1 MNLNIY
7 LSYADWYRVKK
18 GNYYSYF
25 GTGPDSALSSVR
37 AFVAEMGFALPMR
50 HSCPRFCLRKCLRAG
65 NVWPVFQTGCRS
77 SPAQKRLTA
86 GLTGVEQLMGCPPP
100 PPDASAF
107 SAGERKTRA
116 SSPLRYALQSPS
128 PKRFLCILLRR
139 HPEIARSTSSPMMSI
154 SRVVRCTP
162 VEM

>member
-50 HSCPRFCLRKCLRAG
+50 HKLPQVLPDKMPPGGKRMARLSDWLPFVTRPKAFDCWLDRSRA
-65 NVWPVFQTGCRS
+65 TD
-77 SPAQKRLTA
+77 
-86 GLTGVEQLMGCPPP
+86 GVSPPP
-100 PPDASAF
+100 
-107 SAGERKTRA
+107 
-116 SSPLRYALQSPS
+116 
-128 PKRFLCILLRR
+128 
-139 HPEIARSTSSPMMSI
+139 
-154 SRVVRCTP
+154 
-162 VEM
+162 

>member
-1 MNLNIY
+1 MKLTDDTGRFRFMNLNIY

-25 GTGPDSALSSVR
+25 GIGPESALSSVR

-77 SPAQKRLTA
+77 SPARKRLTA

-100 PPDASAF
+100 PLMPPHF
-107 SAGERKTRA
+107 
-116 SSPLRYALQSPS
+116 PLANRPG
-128 PKRFLCILLRR
+128 RLLL
-139 HPEIARSTSSPMMSI
+139 
-154 SRVVRCTP
+154 
-162 VEM
+162 